1 MMLTGEQYNAV
12 SILQKWYNK
21 YSKQII
27 EISGIAG
34 TGIWHTILKFIDF
47 MEFDP
52 REIMYLS
59 YNQKQVLEMAAKRYH
74 TYYINSR
81 IYNYTRVID
90 FDTLSVVNPHNTGP
104 TEYTWVKSVKKKI
117 DPRYKLIIVFD
128 SVLLNHKTLSDLA
141 SFGLPIILLRD
152 PMLLPAPDSWTFL
165 REPEVTLRELNPTL
179 LRNPITYFANKA
191 LRQEAIKIGTYD
203 NVSVINKKNL
213 NLYNLKSTEMI
224 ITISENVSNE
234 INKIYREKIM
244 KLNGING
251 INERVIVMNNMYNH
265 KLVNKD
271 EKKIKLFLQKGLVA
285 YISKCNKHAVG
296 TKYVPIELKTDFYY
310 DVFTDLTMDRHYL
323 NGIESIPSRQIIP
336 DEIILLKYAYAL
348 PVELTRIMHWDKVL
362 LILDNPENDYYN
374 RLIYNAIIRAK
385 QNLTIV
391 I

>member
-1 MMLTGEQYNAV
+1 MVLTGEQYNAV
-12 SILQKWYNK
+12 AALQKWYNK

-27 EISGIAG
+27 EVSGIAG
-34 TGIWHTILKFIDF
+34 TGIWHVISKFIEF

-74 TYYINSR
+74 TYYINSK
-81 IYNYTRVID
+81 IYNYTRVVD
-90 FDTLSVVNPHNTGP
+90 FNTLSVVNNNHVGP

-117 DPRYKLIIVFD
+117 DPRYKLMIVFD
-128 SVLLNHKTLSDLA
+128 SVLLNHQTLSDL
-141 SFGLPIILLRD
+141 SLFGLPIILLRD

-165 REPEVTLRELNPTL
+165 REPEIELTELNPTL

-191 LRQEAIKIGTYD
+191 LRNESMKIGTYD

-224 ITISENVSNE
+224 ITISETVSNE
-234 INKIYREKIM
+234 VNKIYREKIM

-265 KLVNKD
+265 KLINKD

-296 TKYVPIELKTDFYY
+296 TRYVPIELKTDFYY

-323 NGIESIPSRQIIP
+323 NGIENIPSRQIIP
-336 DEIILLKYAYAL
+336 DELIKLKYAYSL
-348 PVELTRIMHWDKVL
+348 PVEFTRVMHWDKVL
-362 LILDNPENDYYN
+362 LILDNPENDYYH

>member
-1 MMLTGEQYNAV
+1 MVLTGEQYNAV
-12 SILQKWYNK
+12 AALQKWYNK

-27 EISGIAG
+27 EVSGITG
-34 TGIWHTILKFIDF
+34 TGIWHVISKFIEF

-74 TYYINSR
+74 IYYINSK
-81 IYNYTRVID
+81 IYNYTRVVD
-90 FDTLSVVNPHNTGP
+90 FNTLSVVNNNHVGP
-104 TEYTWVKSVKKKI
+104 TEYTWAKSVKKKI

-128 SVLLNHKTLSDLA
+128 SVLLNHQTLSDLS

-165 REPEVTLRELNPTL
+165 REPEIELTELNPTL

-191 LRQEAIKIGTYD
+191 LRNESMKIGTYD

-224 ITISENVSNE
+224 ITISKTVSNE

-285 YISKCNKHAVG
+285 YISKCNKHAIG
-296 TKYVPIELKTDFYY
+296 TRYVPIELKTDFYY
-310 DVFTDLTMDRHYL
+310 DIFTDLTMDRHYL
-323 NGIESIPSRQIIP
+323 NGIENIPSRQIIP
-336 DEIILLKYAYAL
+336 DELIKLKYAYSL
-348 PVELTRIMHWDKVL
+348 PVEFTRVMHWDKVL
-362 LILDNPENDYYN
+362 LILDNPENDYYH